1 MNNKEIE
8 VFLKKYFLSKG
19 IKNISK
25 IKNNN
30 LISGGIM
37 DSLDIVTLIVEI
49 KKKFNIN
56 ININS
61 SKTLEAFSTYNSLK
75 SFIKKNK

>member
-1 MNNKEIE
+1 M
-8 VFLKKYFLSKG
+8 
-19 IKNISK
+19 
-25 IKNNN
+25 NN